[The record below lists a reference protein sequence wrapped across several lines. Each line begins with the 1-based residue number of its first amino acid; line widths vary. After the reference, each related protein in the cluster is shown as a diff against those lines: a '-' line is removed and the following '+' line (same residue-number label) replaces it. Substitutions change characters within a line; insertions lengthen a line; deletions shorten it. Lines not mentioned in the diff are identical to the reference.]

1 MVARPTIMLIGLGD
15 LGGHVLEMLVRVPGA
30 RRIITADVNDEWGYR
45 KTNLAAFGAA
55 QLGCYPHLEFT
66 EIDLFNVERTAET
79 ILSYKPD
86 IIYSAATLQSWWVI
100 DTLPGE
106 VFEDL
111 DQARIGPWIPMHL
124 TLVYK
129 LMLAVKETGLDVKVI
144 NSSVPDV
151 VNHVLGKVGLAPTIG
166 IGNVANVVP
175 PLRSSIAYQLGADV
189 EDVRAFCVAHHF
201 VSHHIPR
208 YGHAGGAPYYL
219 KALLDGQDVTD
230 DLDIDGLLGDLPR
243 RFRRPGGRRGHSLTA
258 SSALAVILAMANDTG
273 CTTPGDFTHA
283 PGPNGLP
290 GGYPV
295 TVDRKGGRVSLP
307 PDIDLG
313 EAIRINEEGAWF
325 DGIERIDDDGTIHFR
340 DEQMRIMKDML
351 GYYAPSMTV
360 EESEA
365 CYRELDEKYRAFAAR
380 FE

>member
-1 MVARPTIMLIGLGD
+1 MLIGLGD
-15 LGGHVLEMLVRVPGA
+15 LGGHVLEMLVRVPG
-30 RRIITADVNDEWGYR
+30 RRRVITADVNQEWGYR

-55 QLGCYPHLEFT
+55 QLGHYPELEFT
-66 EIDLFNVERTAET
+66 QIDLFDVEQTAET
-79 ILSYKPD
+79 ILAYRPD
-86 IIYSAATLQSWWVI
+86 IIYSAVTLQSWWVI
-100 DTLPGE
+100 DLLPKE
-106 VFEDL
+106 VFEEL
-111 DQARIGPWIPMHL
+111 DRARIGPWIPMHL
-124 TLVYK
+124 TLVYE
-129 LMLAVKETGLDVKVI
+129 LMQAVKETGLDVKVI

-151 VNHVLGKVGLAPTIG
+151 VNHALGKVGMAPTIG

-175 PLRSSIAYQLGADV
+175 PLRSSIAHQLGAAV
-189 EDVRAFCVAHHF
+189 EDVKVFCVAHHF

-219 KALLDGQDVTD
+219 KATVDSRDVTAE
-230 DLDIDGLLGDLPR
+230 LDIDEVLGQLPQ

-295 TVDRKGGRVSLP
+295 TVDGKGGRVALP
-307 PDIDLG
+307 PDIDLE

-325 DGIERIDDDGTIHFR
+325 DGIETIDDDGTIHFR
-340 DEQMRIMKDML
+340 DEQMRIMKDLL
-351 GYYAPSMTV
+351 GYYVKSMTI

-365 CYRELDEKYRAFAAR
+365 CFKELDTKYRAFASR

>member
-1 MVARPTIMLIGLGD
+1 MLIGLGD
-15 LGGHVLEMLVRVPGA
+15 LGGHVLEMLVRVPGW
-30 RRIITADVNDEWGYR
+30 RRIITADVNEEWGYR

-55 QLGCYPHLEFT
+55 QLGYYPELGFMGQSRPCPG
-66 EIDLFNVERTAET
+66 IDLFNVEQTAET
-79 ILSYKPD
+79 ILACRPD

-100 DTLPGE
+100 DMLPEE
-106 VFEDL
+106 VFEEL

-124 TLVYK
+124 TLVFR
-129 LMLAVKETGLDVKVI
+129 LMQAVKETGLDVKVI

-151 VNHVLGKVGLAPTIG
+151 VNPVLGKVGLAPTIG

-175 PLRSSIAYQLGADV
+175 PLRTSIAYQLGAAV
-189 EDVRAFCVAHHF
+189 EDVKVFCVAHHF
-201 VSHHIPR
+201 VSHHIAR

-219 KALLDGQDVTD
+219 KAMVDGHDVTA
-230 DLDIDGLLGDLPR
+230 DLDVDEVLAELPR
-243 RFRRPGGRRGHSLTA
+243 RFRRPGGRAGHSLTA

-295 TVDRKGGRVSLP
+295 TVDGQGGRVTLP
-307 PDIDLG
+307 PDIDLE

-325 DGIERIDDDGTIHFR
+325 DGIERIDADGTIHFR
-340 DEQMRIMKDML
+340 EEQMRIMKDML
-351 GYYAPSMTV
+351 GYSVQSMTV

-365 CYRELDEKYRAFAAR
+365 CYRELDAKYRAFASQ

>member
-1 MVARPTIMLIGLGD
+1 MVDRPSIMLIGLGD
-15 LGGHVLEMLVRVPGA
+15 LGGHVLDMLVRVPGR
-30 RRIITADVNDEWGYR
+30 RRIITADVNEDWGYR

-55 QLGCYPHLEFT
+55 QLGHYPALEFT
-66 EIDLFNVERTAET
+66 KIDLFNVEQTAET
-79 ILSYKPD
+79 ILACRPD

-100 DTLPGE
+100 DALPE
-106 VFEDL
+106 EIFEDL
-111 DQARIGPWIPMHL
+111 DRAHIGPWIPMHL

-129 LMLAVKETGLDVKVI
+129 LMQAVKETGLDVKVI

-151 VNHVLGKVGLAPTIG
+151 VNHVLGKVGLAPAIG

-175 PLRSSIAYQLGADV
+175 PLRSSIAYHLGAAAEHV
-189 EDVRAFCVAHHF
+189 KVFCVAHHF

-219 KALLDGQDVTD
+219 KAMVDGRDVTAD
-230 DLDIDGLLGDLPR
+230 VDMDEVLAELPR

-258 SSALAVILAMANDTG
+258 SSALAVILAMADDTR
-273 CTTPGDFTHA
+273 CTTPGCFTHA

-295 TVDRKGGRVSLP
+295 TVDGQGGTVTLP
-307 PDIDLG
+307 PDIDLE

-325 DGIERIDDDGTIHFR
+325 DGTERVDDDGTIHFR
-340 DEQMRIMKDML
+340 DEQMRIMDNML
-351 GYYAPSMTV
+351 GYHVKAMTV

-365 CYRELDEKYRAFAAR
+365 CFRELDRKYKAFASR

>member
-1 MVARPTIMLIGLGD
+1 MVERPIILLIGLGD
-15 LGGHVLEMLVRVPGA
+15 LGGHVLEMLVRVPGR
-30 RRIITADVNDEWGYR
+30 RRIITADVNQEWGYR

-55 QLGCYPHLEFT
+55 QLGYYPEIEFT
-66 EIDLFNVERTAET
+66 KLDLFNVDQTAET
-79 ILSYKPD
+79 ILAHRPD
-86 IIYSAATLQSWWVI
+86 FIYSTATLQSWWVI
-100 DTLPGE
+100 DTLPPR

-124 TLVYK
+124 TLVHK
-129 LMLAVKETGLDVKVI
+129 LMQAVKQTGLDVRVI

-166 IGNVANVVP
+166 IGNVANIVP
-175 PLRSSIAYQLGADV
+175 PLRSSIAHQLDAAV
-189 EDVRAFCVAHHF
+189 EDVRVFCVGHHF

-208 YGHAGGAPYYL
+208 FGHSGGAPYYL
-219 KALLDGQDVTD
+219 KALLKGRDATPE
-230 DLDIDGLLGDLPR
+230 LDMEVVLGDLPR
-243 RFRRPGGRRGHSLTA
+243 RFRRPGGRSGHSLTA

-273 CTTPGDFTHA
+273 GFTHA

-295 TVDRKGGRVSLP
+295 TVNADGGEVTLP
-307 PDIDLG
+307 QDIDLD
-313 EAIRINEEGAWF
+313 EAIRINEKGAWF

-340 DEQMRIMKDML
+340 DEQMRIVKDML
-351 GYYAPSMTV
+351 GYYVQSMRV

-365 CYRELDEKYRAFAAR
+365 CYRELDEKYRAFAR
-380 FE
+380 QFQ

>member
-1 MVARPTIMLIGLGD
+1 MLIGLGD
-15 LGGHVLEMLVRVPGA
+15 LGGHVLEMLVRVPG
-30 RRIITADVNDEWGYR
+30 RRRVITADVNEEWGYR

-55 QLGCYPHLEFT
+55 QLGHYPELEFT
-66 EIDLFNVERTAET
+66 KVDLFNVEQTAKT
-79 ILSYKPD
+79 ILSYRPD
-86 IIYSAATLQSWWVI
+86 IIYTAATLQSWWVI
-100 DTLPGE
+100 DTLPQD

-129 LMLAVKETGLDVKVI
+129 LMQAIGETGLDVKVI

-175 PLRSSIAYQLGADV
+175 PLGSSIAYQLGVAV
-189 EDVRAFCVAHHF
+189 EDVKVFFVAHHF
-201 VSHHIPR
+201 VSHHIPC

-219 KALLDGQDVTD
+219 KALADGQDVTG
-230 DLDIDGLLGDLPR
+230 DLDMDGVLRELPW

-258 SSALAVILAMANDTG
+258 SSALAVILAMANDAR
-273 CTTPGDFTHA
+273 DLVHA

-295 TVDRKGGRVSLP
+295 TVDCEGARTALP
-307 PDIDLG
+307 PDIDLE

-325 DGIERIDDDGTIHFR
+325 DGIERVDDDGTIHFR

-351 GYYAPSMTV
+351 GYHVKSMTV
-360 EESEA
+360 EDSEA
-365 CYRELDEKYRAFAAR
+365 CYRELDRKYKAFASR